1 MHCRRCGDA
10 LHAQR
15 PVRTRIGRSV
25 ARGAACALLLGLA
38 GAPAAQSLTFYR
50 LQSVTVLPGA
60 APAWDYLTFDAAR
73 DRLFLDRRK
82 DGVSVFDV
90 ATRRVVATIADSQ
103 GANATILVP
112 ADNLGYTVNGDG
124 TTTRFRLSTLKTL
137 RRIRF
142 GRNADAGSYEP
153 VTGQLVFTMGD
164 SSAIAFMDARSGRV
178 TATLPMPSRKLEASA
193 PDGHGDLF
201 MAEQDR
207 NAVVRIDAR
216 RHAVTATWST
226 LPCHQ
231 PTGLAYDAVDRRI
244 FVGCRS
250 DHPMLAVLDAD
261 GGALV
266 ASVAIGRGNDGVAWD
281 AARHAIV
288 TSNGVDANLVIVRQL
303 DADRYR
309 LEQAVTTQ
317 PTARTLALDTVH
329 DRIFLVT
336 ADGAVDPHKKI
347 LREVAPFYP
356 NVYFDNTYR
365 VLIYARR

>member
-1 MHCRRCGDA
+1 MRVGGRRGRGIA
-10 LHAQR
+10 L
-15 PVRTRIGRSV
+15 
-25 ARGAACALLLGLA
+25 ALLSLLA
-38 GAPAAQSLTFYR
+38 GVPAAQALDFYR
-50 LQSVTVLPGA
+50 LQSVTVLPGT
-60 APAWDYLTFDAAR
+60 APAWDYLTYDAAH

-82 DGVSVFDV
+82 DGVSVFDL
-90 ATRRVVATIADSQ
+90 ATRRVVATLADSQ

-124 TTTRFRLSTLKTL
+124 TTTQFRLSTLQTL

-164 SSAIAFMDARSGRV
+164 SGAIAFMDARNGSV
-178 TATLPMPSRKLEASA
+178 TATLPMPARKLEASA
-193 PDGHGDLF
+193 PDGHGHLF

-207 NAVVRIDAR
+207 NAVARIDAR

-226 LPCHQ
+226 LPCRM
-231 PTGLAYDAVDRRI
+231 PTGLAYDAADHRV
-244 FVGCRS
+244 FVGCRG
-250 DHPMLAVLDAD
+250 DHPMLAVLDTD
-261 GGALV
+261 SGAVV
-266 ASVAIGRGNDGVAWD
+266 AHVEIGRGNDGVAWN
-281 AARHAIV
+281 AARHEIV
-288 TSNGVDANLVIVRQL
+288 TSNGVDADLVIVRQI
-303 DADRYR
+303 DADHYR

-317 PTARTLALDTVH
+317 PTARTLALDAAH

-336 ADGAVDPHKKI
+336 ADGAVDPRKRV

-365 VLIYARR
+365 VLVYARH

>member
-1 MHCRRCGDA
+1 M
-10 LHAQR
+10 
-15 PVRTRIGRSV
+15 RIGRSGG
-25 ARGAACALLLGLA
+25 RGIACALLLGLA
-38 GAPAAQSLTFYR
+38 ATPAARALTFYR

-60 APAWDYLTFDAAR
+60 APAWDYLTFDAAH

-112 ADNLGYTVNGDG
+112 ADDLGYTVNGDG
-124 TTTRFRLSTLKTL
+124 TTTRFRLSTLQTL

-164 SSAIAFMDARSGRV
+164 SGAIAFMDARSGRV
-178 TATLPMPSRKLEASA
+178 TAMLPMPSRKLEASA
-193 PDGHGDLF
+193 PDGHGNLF

-207 NAVVRIDAR
+207 NAVTRIDAR

-231 PTGLAYDAVDRRI
+231 PTGLAYDAADRRI

-250 DHPMLAVLDAD
+250 DHPLLAVLDAD
-261 GGALV
+261 SGAVV
-266 ASVAIGRGNDGVAWD
+266 ATVEIGRGNDGVAWD
-281 AARHAIV
+281 AARHEIV
-288 TSNGVDANLVIVRQL
+288 TSNGVDANLVLVRQL
-303 DADRYR
+303 DADHYR

-317 PTARTLALDTVH
+317 PTARTLALDAAH
-329 DRIFLVT
+329 DLIFLVT
-336 ADGAVDPHKKI
+336 ADGAVDPHRKI

>member
-1 MHCRRCGDA
+1 MHE
-10 LHAQR
+10 QR
-15 PVRTRIGRSV
+15 PAAGRIGGGL
-25 ARGAACALLLGLA
+25 RGIACVVLLSLTT
-38 GAPAAQSLTFYR
+38 APAARALTFYR

-60 APAWDYLTFDAAR
+60 APAWDYLTFDATR

-112 ADNLGYTVNGDG
+112 ADDLGYTVNGDG
-124 TTTRFRLSTLKTL
+124 TTTRFRLSTLRTQ

-164 SSAIAFMDARSGRV
+164 SGAIAFMDARSGAV

-193 PDGHGDLF
+193 PDGHGNVF

-207 NAVVRIDAR
+207 NAVTRIDAR
-216 RHAVTATWST
+216 RHAVTAVWST
-226 LPCHQ
+226 LPCRQ
-231 PTGLAYDAVDRRI
+231 PTGLAYDASDRRI

-250 DHPMLAVLDAD
+250 GHPLLAVLDAD
-261 GGALV
+261 SGMLV
-266 ASVAIGRGNDGVAWD
+266 ATVAIGRGNDGVAWD
-281 AARHAIV
+281 AARHAII
-288 TSNGVDANLVIVRQL
+288 TANGVDANLVIVRQV
-303 DADRYR
+303 DADHYR

-317 PTARTLALDTVH
+317 PTARTLAFDSAR
-329 DRIFLVT
+329 DRIFLVN
-336 ADGAVDPHKKI
+336 ADGAVDPRKKI

-356 NVYFDNTYR
+356 NVYFDNSYR
-365 VLIYARR
+365 VLVYARH